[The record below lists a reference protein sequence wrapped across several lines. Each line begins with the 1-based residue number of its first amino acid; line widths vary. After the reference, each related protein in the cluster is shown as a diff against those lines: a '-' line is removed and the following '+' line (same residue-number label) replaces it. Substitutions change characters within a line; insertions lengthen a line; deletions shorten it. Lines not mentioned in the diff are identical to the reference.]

1 MKLNGWTAAVALSS
15 SLVDGQEENVHHRR
29 PLDSIPARESSC
41 SSFRNNCCVFQLEG
55 IKSTPAA
62 VSATAA
68 GCLMQYS
75 GHGLAW

>member
-1 MKLNGWTAAVALSS
+1 MKLNGWTVAVALSS
-15 SLVDGQEENVHHRR
+15 SLVDGQEENVHRHRR

-62 VSATAA
+62 A